1 MSSVDKLLIRGIRS
15 FDPENPNVI
24 QFYSPLTLIVG
35 ANGSGKTTIIE
46 CLKYACTGDLP
57 PNSKGGAFIHDTKLA
72 GKAEV
77 KAQIKL
83 KFKNVRGTH
92 MTCTRSMSLTQT
104 KTTAKLKTLE
114 SLLQTRNEQT
124 GETYSISTRC
134 AELDAEL
141 PLHLGVPKA
150 ILDNVIFCHQEES
163 NWPLSEASILKKKF
177 DEIFSSTKY
186 TKALVNIKDLRKNRN
201 ENLRVDTQKLQ
212 AMASDKEKAVKIRK
226 TVALMKNEMAKKRQS
241 VTTLDQQ
248 MHEVA
253 AEIDS
258 LLAKVQELQSLEAKL
273 EQKVH
278 QMQVTGENRDELAAN
293 MKMMSQ
299 SDTEL
304 ERMKEQHQSR
314 ISTDEETR
322 KHIAEE
328 QGALEAQ
335 LKIYQQ
341 QVLDKMTHLGKLQ
354 AEKDANEQRIK
365 ERKDIILKA
374 NQRYSFLA
382 LSEEDIGNDD
392 INRFE
397 EKLAQSSDKRE
408 ELDSE
413 IQLVRSEKTSLE
425 EGIKFTKKQLVRMR
439 CILSYKTLE
448 INQQNIKR
456 LTSQMKEIKASKSE
470 IEYLRQK
477 FEQAQNDL
485 KASRNESLADNLS
498 EQLADKE
505 RELRDV
511 DDGISARNDE
521 ITVLNKQGDTRAKL
535 SLKKQDRDR
544 LSATMNGLY
553 AECKEHVQKMTG
565 HEPTID
571 GLEQDVESA
580 EETKDQQLRNANKQL
595 SDLIG
600 QVSSAETKLNIAQ
613 ADYNKKKSECRD
625 LEEQIRQVCND
636 ERLPDMIADCEAEI
650 QENKSMLSGVDGA
663 VEMYK
668 RFLAAAKKTDTC
680 PLCRRGFHDTSEM
693 DVLVKKVSESII
705 QPQPQQVRGIKQEIV
720 DLEERLSR
728 LKQAQ
733 PSWNKLIQLR
743 DVELDIC
750 KNSETELQETKRQLA
765 TESEKVKE
773 TVHTLEEERKN
784 ISNVKRKVEDVV
796 RIKSEIRVLSDEI
809 RSLEEELSISG
820 STKTIDECSREMEQL
835 ADKGRAL
842 RRAVKALHDDRTR
855 QTSRAQLLE
864 VKVRDAREELVNM
877 EQKLQTKENL
887 QAQIDSLLN
896 DSKALEPS
904 QSQNDDKIITLST
917 KIGELLQNLRRFQE
931 SSAQEQD
938 ELQQEINSMEQDS
951 GKLKSFAA
959 AIQMYVE
966 QAGPDQLN
974 RCLEEK
980 KALDKKVESIKVQN
994 ATLASKLAEIEKRL
1008 SEVKNLERD
1017 LTDNLRYRAAVT
1029 NIEKLQVEIHEL
1041 HRQLQ
1046 QWDNTSYESHLETLQ
1061 SRQAE
1066 LIDKR
1071 GGIQGELR
1079 QMDDQIERYEYDLK
1093 TEYKDIDKLHR
1104 KHFIGVRASEM
1115 AIADMNKYASAL
1127 EKAIMRFHALK
1138 MEDLNKIIKELWIN
1152 TYKGGDIDYI
1162 EIQSDNDGP
1171 ASNRSYNYRVMM
1183 VQNGVK
1189 MQMRGRCSAGQ
1200 KVLTSIIIR
1209 LALAETFCIN
1219 CGILALDEPTTN
1231 LDRDNIESLATSLA
1245 SIIRVRRKQANFQ
1258 LIVITHDEEFVDFL
1272 GRSDIA
1278 EYYYR
1283 VHKDDL

>member
-1 MSSVDKLLIRGIRS
+1 
-15 FDPENPNVI
+15 
-24 QFYSPLTLIVG
+24 
-35 ANGSGKTTIIE
+35 
-46 CLKYACTGDLP
+46 
-57 PNSKGGAFIHDTKLA
+57 
-72 GKAEV
+72 
-77 KAQIKL
+77 
-83 KFKNVRGTH
+83 

-114 SLLQTRNEQT
+114 SLLQTRNEET

-212 AMASDKEKAVKIRK
+212 AMTSDKEKAAKIRK
-226 TVALMKNEMAKKRQS
+226 TVALMKNEMTKKRQG
-241 VTTLDQQ
+241 VTALDQK

-253 AEIDS
+253 TEIDS

-293 MKMMSQ
+293 MKMMAL
-299 SDTEL
+299 SDAEL

-314 ISTDEETR
+314 ISTDEEAR

-328 QGALEAQ
+328 QSELEGQ
-335 LKIYQQ
+335 LKAYQQ
-341 QVLDKMTHLGKLQ
+341 QLLDKMTQLGKLQ
-354 AEKDANEQRIK
+354 AEKDANEQRVK
-365 ERKDIILKA
+365 DRKDIVLRA
-374 NQRYSFLA
+374 NQRYSFLD
-382 LSEEDIGNDD
+382 LSGEDIGDDD
-392 INRFE
+392 IHRFE
-397 EKLAQSSDKRE
+397 EKLARLIEEKQSTRLRLKKESSDKRE

-425 EGIKFTKKQLVRMR
+425 EGIKFTKKQL
-439 CILSYKTLE
+439 E

-470 IEYLRQK
+470 IDYLRQK

-485 KASRNESLADNLS
+485 KASRNDSLAENLP

-511 DDGISARNDE
+511 DDGISALNDE

-535 SLKKQDRDR
+535 SLKKQDRER
-544 LSATMNGLY
+544 LSATLNGLY
-553 AECKEHVQKMTG
+553 SDCKEPVQRMLG

-571 GLEQDVESA
+571 SLEQDTESA

-600 QVSSAETKLNIAQ
+600 KVSSAETKLNIAQ
-613 ADYNKKKSECRD
+613 ADFNKKKNECQV
-625 LEEQIRQVCND
+625 LEEQIRQVCNN

-693 DVLVKKVSESII
+693 DVLVKKLDELMIK
-705 QPQPQQVRGIKQEIV
+705 QPQQVRGIKREIV

-750 KNSETELQETKRQLA
+750 KNSEAELQEAKQQLA
-765 TESEKVKE
+765 TETEKMKE
-773 TVHTLEEERKN
+773 TVHTLEEEKKN

-796 RIKSEIRVLSDEI
+796 RIGSEIRVLADEI
-809 RSLEEELSISG
+809 QSLEEELSISG

-855 QTSRAQLLE
+855 QSSKAQLLE

-877 EQKLQTKENL
+877 EQKLQTKENI
-887 QAQIDSLLN
+887 QAQIDSLLS
-896 DSKALEPS
+896 DSKTLEPS
-904 QSQNDDKIITLST
+904 QSQNDDRIATLSA
-917 KIGELLQNLRRFQE
+917 KIGELSQNLRRFQE

-938 ELQQEINSMEQDS
+938 GLQQEINSMEHDFQ
-951 GKLKSFAA
+951 KLTSFAT

-966 QAGPDQLN
+966 KAGPDQLT
-974 RCLEEK
+974 RCMEEK
-980 KALDKKVESIKVQN
+980 KTLDRKVESVKVQT
-994 ATLASKLAEIEKRL
+994 ATLSSKLAEIEKRL
-1008 SEVKNLERD
+1008 SEVKTLERD
-1017 LTDNLRYRAAVT
+1017 LTDNLRYRAAVS
-1029 NIEKLQVEIHEL
+1029 NIEKLQVEIREL
-1041 HRQLQ
+1041 QGQLQ

-1061 SRQAE
+1061 NRQAE

-1079 QMDDQIERYEYDLK
+1079 QMDDQIERYEHDLK

-1171 ASNRSYNYRVMM
+1171 ASNRSYNYRVSYLIAIGKKT
-1183 VQNGVK
+1183 NGSH
-1189 MQMRGRCSAGQ
+1189 G
-1200 KVLTSIIIR
+1200 
-1209 LALAETFCIN
+1209 
-1219 CGILALDEPTTN
+1219 
-1231 LDRDNIESLATSLA
+1231 
-1245 SIIRVRRKQANFQ
+1245 
-1258 LIVITHDEEFVDFL
+1258 
-1272 GRSDIA
+1272 
-1278 EYYYR
+1278 
-1283 VHKDDL
+1283 